1 MKMTF
6 VIIEYHSLRLGN
18 KSDNPSSDN
27 FSDYT
32 KPDYDSDNNFNNCII
47 LYNNFNNN
55 DINLQF

>member
-27 FSDYT
+27 FSDYI
-32 KPDYDSDNNFNNCII
+32 KPDYDSDNNFNN
-47 LYNNFNNN
+47 N